1 MVLEYSNSVDF
12 CILTFILWP
21 CKFSLLVLVV
31 CFLGVYFFTICH
43 INNHILRR
51 EIILIFLSYWSVC
64 PICLFTYL
72 FSFIALKR
80 SPVYCWVELV
90 RLRIL
95 SLFSVREESFQYFTK
110 YNINTVSHHL
120 LRSSLCSRQT
130 LTWHPKILTSFYSY
144 PCVICFSWVWAGHID
159 LLLMNR
165 AQQKWWNITLKF
177 RS

>member
-1 MVLEYSNSVDF
+1 MTLQIFPISFSSVFFRGIFFYNLPYKQSYPQKRDN
-12 CILTFILWP
+12 
-21 CKFSLLVLVV
+21 FSISFLL
-31 CFLGVYFFTICH
+31 ICMP
-43 INNHILRR
+43 
-51 EIILIFLSYWSVC
+51 Y
-64 PICLFTYL
+64 LFTYL

-90 RLRIL
+90 RVRIL

>member
-1 MVLEYSNSVDF
+1 MTLQIFPISFSSVF
-12 CILTFILWP
+12 FRGI
-21 CKFSLLVLVV
+21 
-31 CFLGVYFFTICH
+31 FFTICH
-43 INNHILRR
+43 INNRILRR
-51 EIILIFLSYWSVC
+51 EIILVFLSYWSVC

-90 RLRIL
+90 RVCIL
-95 SLFSVREESFQYFTK
+95 SLFSVREESFQCFTK
-110 YNINTVSHHL
+110 YNINTVSHHF

-130 LTWHPKILTSFYSY
+130 LTWHPKILTFYSY
-144 PCVICFSWVWAGHID
+144 PCVICFPWVWAGHID